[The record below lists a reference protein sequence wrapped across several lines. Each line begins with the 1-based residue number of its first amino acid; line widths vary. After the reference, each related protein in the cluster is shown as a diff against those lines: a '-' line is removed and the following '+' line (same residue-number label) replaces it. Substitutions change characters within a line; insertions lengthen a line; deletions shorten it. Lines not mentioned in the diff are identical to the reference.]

1 MTNKE
6 AKLNH
11 PRKPDPDEIVR
22 LLLGEFGDRDIEI
35 KTSSDDGGS
44 VAEIW
49 VYNEESSSD
58 LRKIIP
64 LNYEGWRTVVIKNR

>member
-1 MTNKE
+1 METFK
-6 AKLNH
+6 
-11 PRKPDPDEIVR
+11 KPTPDEIIK

-49 VYNEESSSD
+49 VYNEESSQEI
-58 LRKIIP
+58 RGIIP
-64 LNYEGWRTVVIKNR
+64 LKYQGWRTVVIKNR